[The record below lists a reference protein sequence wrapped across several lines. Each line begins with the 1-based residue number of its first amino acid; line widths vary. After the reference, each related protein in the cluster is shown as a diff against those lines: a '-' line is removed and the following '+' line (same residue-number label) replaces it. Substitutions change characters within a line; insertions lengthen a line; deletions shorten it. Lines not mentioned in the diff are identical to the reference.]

1 MKIKNIIAVIL
12 NKVKKNS
19 PESMKRYAFKRN
31 TWLSWWRKMLI
42 PILLLGI
49 LAGFI
54 FYFKVF
60 TIHDKSPNP
69 EFGIFFTMLFVII
82 SGVVI
87 RYMWSIHEDRVNAE
101 NMFDFIAEQ
110 LGMLLRKHE
119 GHSEILEKAT
129 EDSALYFKDA
139 SHILDCI
146 KIWEDNQEKYYQV
159 FFKHPYFS
167 IELKQI
173 IFLSFMEIYM
183 FLRLS
188 SEKMYAIACLQ
199 DDINYAYTLSKDN
212 PAIPKIMIE
221 IKGVLANA
229 QKQIP
234 ITRNTLKK
242 CMPIINEIKK
252 DFSTSFDLENFDKG
266 FESKADALLSA
277 YVKLRHSKETK
288 EEGK

>member
-1 MKIKNIIAVIL
+1 
-12 NKVKKNS
+12 
-19 PESMKRYAFKRN
+19 
-31 TWLSWWRKMLI
+31 
-42 PILLLGI
+42 
-49 LAGFI
+49 
-54 FYFKVF
+54 
-60 TIHDKSPNP
+60 
-69 EFGIFFTMLFVII
+69 MLFVII